1 MYYKTFLFFFFLSVL
16 SLNFSVEAK
25 EELQKTSASDKA
37 FQEVKKIEQV
47 SFFPHPSYLVGALR
61 QQDQKPFLSA
71 VMNLFFER
79 KADGSWKP
87 LSSAQASSWQ
97 EEIDRDP
104 LKGCPLEKNTLDKGI
119 AYKPRGEFYLRHSS
133 KLDEGVL
140 TIQAGA
146 EKANL
151 TVKKGCLY
159 FSETCGVPNFTSFA
173 NVKTLKVEGLEAQ
186 TLSLSLAPDFKPFIL
201 LRYQNGEMLPVPA
214 RLDTVIY
221 DPDLKRLMLSYR
233 ATFLLGDPIRK
244 LEYRLLGPQSWIK
257 ASTSETLQQAL
268 ARENAMQSYLEQ
280 CPRPRAGWAGEPC
293 ADPKANIDFV
303 ALGKALGLERV
314 KQDPTSKHRPG
325 QSVTDDSR

>member
-1 MYYKTFLFFFFLSVL
+1 MHYKTFLFFLFLSVL

-25 EELQKTSASDKA
+25 EELKKTSTSDRA

-71 VMNLFFER
+71 VLNLMFEK
-79 KADGSWKP
+79 KADGHWKP
-87 LSSAQASSWQ
+87 LSSAEANSWQ

-104 LKGCPLEKNTLDKGI
+104 LKGCPVEKNTLDKGI
-119 AYKPRGEFYLRHSS
+119 AYKPKGEFYLRHSA
-133 KLDEGVL
+133 KFDEGVL
-140 TIQAGA
+140 TIQAGV

-159 FSETCGVPNFTSFA
+159 FSETCGVPNFTTFQ
-173 NVKTLKVEGLEAQ
+173 NVKNLKIEGLGTQ
-186 TLSLSLAPDFKPFIL
+186 IISLPLAPDFDPFIL

-221 DPDLKRLMLSYR
+221 DPDLQRLMLSYR
-233 ATFLLGDPIRK
+233 ATFLLADPIRK
-244 LEYRLLGPQSWIK
+244 LEYRLLGPQSWVK
-257 ASTSETLQQAL
+257 ASATETLQQAL
-268 ARENAMQSYLEQ
+268 TRENAMRTYLEQ
-280 CPRPRAGWAGEPC
+280 CPHPLTGWAGEPC

-314 KQDPTSKHRPG
+314 KQAPTSKHRPG
-325 QSVTDDSR
+325 QNVTDGLE